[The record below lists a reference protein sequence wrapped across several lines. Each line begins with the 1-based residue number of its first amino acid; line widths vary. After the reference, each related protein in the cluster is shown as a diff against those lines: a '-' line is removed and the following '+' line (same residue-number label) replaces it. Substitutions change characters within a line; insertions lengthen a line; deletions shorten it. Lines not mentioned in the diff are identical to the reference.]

1 MDGPFPVAG
10 AAPGAVLLDRA
21 PCLSELAAV
30 ARDQAPLCLAP
41 AVLARAEASSAFL
54 DRLVCEGRRIY
65 GVTTGYGPLASEQI
79 SPAHAEELQRNL
91 VYHLASGVGEPL
103 PVPAVRAVILARLSA
118 LAQGVSGARPSTLV
132 LLAECLNRGVSPV
145 VPCKGTVGASGDLT
159 PLAHVALAL
168 MGEGEA
174 WFAGQRMPAGQALAR
189 AGLSPLALGRKEGL
203 ALVNGTSAMTGIA
216 ALNGVDADRLW
227 RLCATLGVAFAE
239 ALGGHREAWSPLL
252 GRARPHPGQQAAH
265 ALLWRLSQDA
275 PRLAPFTPMP
285 PPIEAA
291 AIGADGV
298 AHAQPNPQDPYSI
311 RCLPQ
316 LLGAVRDVLDFH
328 ARTVET
334 ELASA
339 TDNPLLFADEDA
351 VVHGG
356 NFYGQHVAFA
366 ADALSSGVIK
376 LALLLERQVARIT
389 DVRLS
394 NGLPA
399 MLQGRAT
406 GLHSGFMGAQVTASA
421 LLAELRA
428 GAVPAAIQSVPTNA
442 NNQDV
447 VTMGTI
453 AARKARAA
461 LEDAFR
467 IAAIAALCAAQA
479 VELRGRADARP
490 FAAGT
495 QALLGFVRARSAFL
509 DGDRPLG
516 PEIERLALALREAD
530 FPFA

>member
-1 MDGPFPVAG
+1 MDGPFALAAG
-10 AAPGAVLLDRA
+10 EVVLDDAPTLPQV
-21 PCLSELAAV
+21 AAV
-30 ARDQAPLCLAP
+30 ARDRACLVLAP
-41 AVLARAEASSAFL
+41 EALDRAGKSSAFL
-54 DRLVCEGRRIY
+54 DRLVAEGRRIY

-91 VYHLASGVGEPL
+91 VFHLASGVGEPL
-103 PVPAVRAVILARLSA
+103 APATARAVMLARLAA
-118 LAQGVSGARPSTLV
+118 LAQGVSGARPATLV
-132 LLAECLNRGVSPV
+132 LLADCLNRDLVPV

-159 PLAHVALAL
+159 PLAHVALVL
-168 MGEGEA
+168 MGQGEA
-174 WFAGQRMPAGQALAR
+174 WLAGRRMPAAHALAQ

-216 ALNGVDADRLW
+216 ALNGIDADRLW
-227 RLCATLGVAFAE
+227 RLCVVLGLAFAE
-239 ALGGHREAWSPLL
+239 ALEGHREAWSPLL
-252 GRARPHPGQQAAH
+252 GRARPHPGQQQAH
-265 ALLWRLSQDA
+265 ALLWRLSEDA
-275 PRLAPFTPMP
+275 PRLAPFTPLP
-285 PPIEAA
+285 PPIEAE

-298 AHAQPNPQDPYSI
+298 AHARANPQDPYSI

-316 LLGAVRDVLDFH
+316 LLGAVRDVLEFH
-328 ARTVET
+328 ARIVET
-334 ELASA
+334 ELSSA
-339 TDNPLLFADEDA
+339 TDNPLLFAEDGA

-366 ADALSSGVIK
+366 SDALASAVIK

-394 NGLPA
+394 SGLPA

-453 AARKARAA
+453 AARKAAAA
-461 LEDAFR
+461 LDDAFR

-479 VELRGRADARP
+479 VQLRARQDARG
-490 FAAGT
+490 FSAST
-495 QALLGFVRARSAFL
+495 RALLGFVRARSEFL
-509 DGDRPLG
+509 DADRALG
-516 PEIERLALALREAD
+516 PEIEALAGDLRAAA